1 MQREAHVNYVTDKE
15 LIIKTFKKFKASKSV
30 NNMFFLISNNLNIH
44 FSIKMKVTDS
54 YFIKIKVF
62 KKSLNI
68 TKSISENQDETSSHL
83 KK

>member
-1 MQREAHVNYVTDKE
+1 
-15 LIIKTFKKFKASKSV
+15 
-30 NNMFFLISNNLNIH
+30 
-44 FSIKMKVTDS
+44 MKVTDS